1 MQGKPILVLITV
13 PSVQVGR
20 QIAQRLLEERLA
32 ACVNIV
38 PGVESLYLWQEAIH
52 DDQEALLIV
61 KSRAD
66 LFETRLAPV
75 VSSLHP
81 YQVPEIIALPLQTG
95 LQSYLD
101 WIDEVTAAA
110 E

>member
-1 MQGKPILVLITV
+1 MQGEPILVLITV
-13 PSVQVGR
+13 PSVDVGR
-20 QIAQRLLEERLA
+20 QIAQRLLEDRLA

-38 PGVESLYLWQEAIH
+38 PSMNSLYIWQEAIN

-66 LFETRLAPV
+66 LFEARLVPAV
-75 VSSLHP
+75 CGLHP
-81 YQVPEIIALPLQTG
+81 YQVPEIIALPIQMG

-101 WIDEVTAAA
+101 WIDETTAPI

>member
-1 MQGKPILVLITV
+1 MQGKPILVMITV

-20 QIAQRLLEERLA
+20 QIAERLLEDRLA

-38 PGVESLYLWQEAIH
+38 PGMNSLYIWQEAIN

-61 KSRAD
+61 KSRED
-66 LFETRLAPV
+66 LFNAHLVPAV
-75 VSSLHP
+75 CSLHP
-81 YQVPEIIALPLQTG
+81 YQVPEIIALPIQMG
-95 LQSYLD
+95 LQNYLD
-101 WIDEVTAAA
+101 WIDETTAPA

>member
-20 QIAQRLLEERLA
+20 QIARRLLEDRLA

-38 PGVESLYLWQEAIH
+38 PGMNSLYIWQGAIN
-52 DDQEALLIV
+52 DDAEALLIV

-66 LFETRLAPV
+66 LFEARLVPAV
-75 VSSLHP
+75 CSLHP
-81 YQVPEIIALPLQTG
+81 YQVPEIIAVPIQLG